1 MFLLTAPQST
11 RNRLVG
17 ALWDVAT
24 PVLNQSS
31 AVARE
36 YFSSSFP
43 PFFFCP
49 NRRPFSSAKWLSSS
63 ARYGFTGFLPG
74 FTDVSLF
81 LLVPSKCIR
90 FAIVDWNE
98 SKPVASIA
106 QPEKGARP
114 KRARGAREY
123 CNSLDSLR
131 FFCSL
136 KKKTNK
142 QTTQ

>member
-43 PFFFCP
+43 PFFFILPEPTPVFINKVTVVLCAL
-49 NRRPFSSAKWLSSS
+49 RFYRV
-63 ARYGFTGFLPG
+63 FTGFYR
-74 FTDVSLF
+74 
-81 LLVPSKCIR
+81 R
-90 FAIVDWNE
+90 FAFLVGAFE
-98 SKPVASIA
+98 MHSI
-106 QPEKGARP
+106 RN
-114 KRARGAREY
+114 
-123 CNSLDSLR
+123 C
-131 FFCSL
+131 
-136 KKKTNK
+136 
-142 QTTQ
+142 